1 MKKLFISCPM
11 KGRTDENI
19 RKTREKMHKLAEII
33 FDQELEVIP
42 SFFEGEAP
50 EAANRPVYYLGK
62 SIQMLADADFFIGV
76 DTTYTGEWN
85 GCDVE
90 RVVAERYGIPRY
102 LMRADIIVPDEW
114 KAIYMGRSCGETG
127 IPKAAD

>member
-19 RKTREKMHKLAEII
+19 KKTREKMHKIAEIM
-33 FDQELEVIP
+33 FDEELEVIP

-50 EAANRPVYYLGK
+50 EALNKPVYYLGK
-62 SIQMLADADFFIGV
+62 SIQMLADADFFIGI
-76 DTTYTGEWN
+76 DSFYSGEYS

-90 RVVAERYGIPRY
+90 RVVAERYGISSY
-102 LMRADIIVPDEW
+102 LVKANDIAPDFRTV
-114 KAIYMGRSCGETG
+114 YMGRFCGDTG
-127 IPKAAD
+127 LPEATE